1 MTKSKNPGTQ
11 RLRMY
16 EADQRG
22 LYAHMATHL
31 SKELRKTHRTR
42 SLPTR
47 VGDTVKVVR
56 GDWKGKTG
64 EITQVDYV
72 RNKVFIKGITHK
84 RITGKEAFIAFR
96 PSNLVITTLEG
107 KEKRRTTKGKIK
119 KTKTETKI
127 TAPKT
132 ETKTGKKE

>member
-1 MTKSKNPGTQ
+1 
-11 RLRMY
+11 MY

-22 LYAHMATHL
+22 LYANMATHL
-31 SKELRKTHRTR
+31 SKELRKTHKTR
-42 SLPTR
+42 ALPVR
-47 VGDTVKVVR
+47 VGDTVKIAR

-84 RITGKEAFIAFR
+84 RVTGKEAFIAFR

-119 KTKTETKI
+119 NTKAETKTVSSNAAGKMETKTE
-127 TAPKT
+127 
-132 ETKTGKKE
+132 KKE